1 MHDLRHATKYSIVA
15 QARHQASVSQLRDFV
30 GKLGGLQAEH
40 RALQLRKCKVHNNIP
55 LTLMVEHYLRRH
67 RIVRAHHDYKGI
79 GSFQQVAGNT
89 TKSVQNKH
97 TSMRFIHLIM

>member
-1 MHDLRHATKYSIVA
+1 MHDLRHATRYSIAA

-40 RALQLRKCKVHNNIP
+40 RALQLRKREVHNDTP
-55 LTLMVEHYLRRH
+55 LTLMVEPYLRRH
-67 RIVRAHHDYKGI
+67 RIVGAHHDYKGI

-89 TKSVQNKH
+89 TKSVQNKDP
-97 TSMRFIHLIM
+97 SMRLIHLIM

>member
-1 MHDLRHATKYSIVA
+1 MYDLRHATKYSIVA

-40 RALQLRKCKVHNNIP
+40 RALQLRERKVHNDTS
-55 LTLMVEHYLRRH
+55 LTLMMEYYLRRH
-67 RIVRAHHDYKGI
+67 RIVGAHHDYKGI

-89 TKSVQNKH
+89 TKSV
-97 TSMRFIHLIM
+97 